1 MDASSLS
8 TGAIGQI
15 TLTIHQLAES
25 LGCAI
30 DLKDSY
36 TQNHSMDVAAMA
48 RAIAKAMGLEA
59 DSCEMIDIA
68 GHLHDIGK
76 IGISDAVLKNRG
88 KLSDEQWLEMRKHP
102 FLGYEIL
109 KDIRVS

>member
-88 KLSDEQWLEMRKHP
+88 SFRMNSGWKCANIP
-102 FLGYEIL
+102 FLVMRSL
-109 KDIRVS
+109 KTLKG